1 MKTIVFVGDSITE
14 GAGDDERGGWT
25 RRVEAWLRAGVRA
38 IHAGISG
45 NTIVDVLQRLDRDVL
60 SHNPN
65 VIVLAIGINDS
76 RQYPVDGGRYA
87 LSPQDFSTG
96 LVAFATRVK
105 ASKAPVFVVGLNP
118 VDETRTGFFEA
129 GMIYASDAQRLY
141 DETLRSFANDNGYE
155 YIAIEPSFAANGG
168 AQALTTDGL
177 HPNPAGH
184 ALIAHAVWAKL
195 EGVLTNA
202 SFA

>member
-25 RRVEAWLRAGVRA
+25 RRVEAWLPAGMRA

-60 SHNPN
+60 AHNPGI
-65 VIVLAIGINDS
+65 IVLAIGINDS
-76 RQYPVDGGRYA
+76 RQYPVDGGRYGV
-87 LSPQDFSTG
+87 SPQDFAAG
-96 LVAFATRVK
+96 LAEFANRVK
-105 ASKAPVFVVGLNP
+105 PSGAAVFVVGLNP
-118 VDETRTGFFEA
+118 VDETQTGLFEV
-129 GMIYASDAQRLY
+129 GMIYASKAQRLY
-141 DETLRSFANDNGYE
+141 DEALQSFANDNGYE

-168 AQALTTDGL
+168 AEALTTDGL

-184 ALIAHAVWAKL
+184 ALIAQAVWAKL
-195 EGVLTNA
+195 EGALTHA
-202 SFA
+202 SVA